1 MQKHPVKKSRRLAA
15 GIKTVVIACFVGAS
29 FLFSSDTLSAQNPNV
44 IFIGVDDLNN
54 FTGFAGHPDAI
65 TPNMDRLASQGV
77 HFPRAYCSY
86 PLCGASRASL
96 MTGVYFTELT
106 TTRVQP
112 EDEEVEQ
119 RIEALG
125 SSLLHTYM
133 GDRGY
138 KTMAVGKILHRHVP
152 DNSVDLS
159 GGRDSFDSNQNAQGQ
174 RVRSNWPLDLN
185 HDTATTLTD
194 WGVYVGRNGVGTE
207 ADMGDTISA
216 DWAVERLQET
226 HNDPFMLMVG
236 FLHPHVP
243 WYVPQKYYDMYDP
256 ADLTLPPYLPSDY
269 DDISAAGFDL
279 INDGFPT
286 TEWAIA
292 ANEWR
297 NILQAYLANVSYV
310 DAQIGRVLDALD
322 NSQYASNTVVVLW
335 GDHGY
340 HLGEKNI
347 FQKNTLW
354 DRSAVTPLI
363 IKAPGMTAGVECNR
377 VVSLLDVYPT
387 LLDLCNLP
395 PNDMNRGRSLTPLL
409 QDPTLPW
416 DFPAFT
422 EHRGNNGV
430 QYGNLRLITYADGTE
445 ELYDHA
451 IDPNEQ
457 TNLVNSMAYAD
468 ELATLQS
475 MSPFPDD
482 TAPGSAVFNF
492 VNDGPLDAVGVG
504 GNMTVNGVTI
514 TTQDVI
520 GLDGTRAS
528 DGTGNETNIGNLGGL
543 GINSAVSDTALLFQ
557 SDEGWEFTFNT
568 DVQLQSIQLLQT
580 NAGGTL
586 TISSES
592 FSDIVLAGEV
602 DGDNDLGNTVVP
614 ANTLVSIFYSHTGPQ
629 GTDGPRILSLSVAM
643 EVAME
648 DAPDMSPEPTDSP
661 ALFTFVNEGPL
672 DAAGIGGNMTV
683 NGVTITTQDVI
694 GLDGTRASD
703 GTGNETNIG
712 NTDGLGINSAVSDTA
727 RNFEPGE
734 GWEFTFNTAVQLQNI
749 DLLLT
754 DAGGTLTISSESFPD
769 IVLAG
774 VLEGDNDLGNT
785 VVPANSLV
793 SISYSHTDPEADGP
807 RIISLLVAEVEA
819 DDCMLGDVNRDGIVN
834 FLDISPFIGALTGGE
849 ISCEADVDQNGV
861 VNFLDISRFILLLSG
876 G

>member
-1 MQKHPVKKSRRLAA
+1 M
-15 GIKTVVIACFVGAS
+15 
-29 FLFSSDTLSAQNPNV
+29 
-44 IFIGVDDLNN
+44 
-54 FTGFAGHPDAI
+54 
-65 TPNMDRLASQGV
+65 
-77 HFPRAYCSY
+77 
-86 PLCGASRASL
+86 
-96 MTGVYFTELT
+96 
-106 TTRVQP
+106 
-112 EDEEVEQ
+112 
-119 RIEALG
+119 
-125 SSLLHTYM
+125 
-133 GDRGY
+133 
-138 KTMAVGKILHRHVP
+138 
-152 DNSVDLS
+152 
-159 GGRDSFDSNQNAQGQ
+159 
-174 RVRSNWPLDLN
+174 
-185 HDTATTLTD
+185 
-194 WGVYVGRNGVGTE
+194 
-207 ADMGDTISA
+207 
-216 DWAVERLQET
+216 
-226 HNDPFMLMVG
+226 
-236 FLHPHVP
+236 
-243 WYVPQKYYDMYDP
+243 
-256 ADLTLPPYLPSDY
+256 
-269 DDISAAGFDL
+269 
-279 INDGFPT
+279 
-286 TEWAIA
+286 
-292 ANEWR
+292 
-297 NILQAYLANVSYV
+297 
-310 DAQIGRVLDALD
+310 
-322 NSQYASNTVVVLW
+322 
-335 GDHGY
+335 
-340 HLGEKNI
+340 
-347 FQKNTLW
+347 
-354 DRSAVTPLI
+354 
-363 IKAPGMTAGVECNR
+363 
-377 VVSLLDVYPT
+377 
-387 LLDLCNLP
+387 
-395 PNDMNRGRSLTPLL
+395 
-409 QDPTLPW
+409 
-416 DFPAFT
+416 
-422 EHRGNNGV
+422 
-430 QYGNLRLITYADGTE
+430 
-445 ELYDHA
+445 
-451 IDPNEQ
+451 
-457 TNLVNSMAYAD
+457 
-468 ELATLQS
+468 
-475 MSPFPDD
+475 
-482 TAPGSAVFNF
+482 
-492 VNDGPLDAVGVG
+492 
-504 GNMTVNGVTI
+504 
-514 TTQDVI
+514 
-520 GLDGTRAS
+520 
-528 DGTGNETNIGNLGGL
+528 

>member
-1 MQKHPVKKSRRLAA
+1 MQKNPVKKSRRLAA

-216 DWAVERLQET
+216 DWAVARLQET

-363 IKAPGMTAGVECNR
+363 IKAPGMAAGAECNR
-377 VVSLLDVYPT
+377 VVSLVDIYPT

-457 TNLVNSMAYAD
+457 TNLVNSLAYSD

-475 MSPFPDD
+475 MSPFSGDA
-482 TAPGSAVFNF
+482 APGSAVFNF
-492 VNDGPLDAVGVG
+492 VNGGPLDAVGVG
-504 GNMTVNGVTI
+504 GNMTVNGC
-514 TTQDVI
+514 
-520 GLDGTRAS
+520 
-528 DGTGNETNIGNLGGL
+528 
-543 GINSAVSDTALLFQ
+543 LLYT
-557 SDEGWEFTFNT
+557 SP
-568 DVQLQSIQLLQT
+568 S
-580 NAGGTL
+580 
-586 TISSES
+586 
-592 FSDIVLAGEV
+592 
-602 DGDNDLGNTVVP
+602 
-614 ANTLVSIFYSHTGPQ
+614 
-629 GTDGPRILSLSVAM
+629 PR
-643 EVAME
+643 
-648 DAPDMSPEPTDSP
+648 DS
-661 ALFTFVNEGPL
+661 
-672 DAAGIGGNMTV
+672 
-683 NGVTITTQDVI
+683 
-694 GLDGTRASD
+694 
-703 GTGNETNIG
+703 
-712 NTDGLGINSAVSDTA
+712 
-727 RNFEPGE
+727 
-734 GWEFTFNTAVQLQNI
+734 
-749 DLLLT
+749 
-754 DAGGTLTISSESFPD
+754 
-769 IVLAG
+769 
-774 VLEGDNDLGNT
+774 
-785 VVPANSLV
+785 
-793 SISYSHTDPEADGP
+793 
-807 RIISLLVAEVEA
+807 
-819 DDCMLGDVNRDGIVN
+819 
-834 FLDISPFIGALTGGE
+834 
-849 ISCEADVDQNGV
+849 
-861 VNFLDISRFILLLSG
+861 
-876 G
+876 